1 MYWNIL
7 KNLDA
12 DTKLDLISKLSASLL
27 KREKPTTAALAT
39 KYYGAWAANLAG
51 RWQDDRTTEEIVSDI
66 HEARTTNREI
76 EL

>member
-39 KYYGAWAANLAG
+39 KYYGAWEDDKPAEELAA
-51 RWQDDRTTEEIVSDI
+51 EIRAS
-66 HEARTTNREI
+66 RLTGTRETATFD
-76 EL
+76 